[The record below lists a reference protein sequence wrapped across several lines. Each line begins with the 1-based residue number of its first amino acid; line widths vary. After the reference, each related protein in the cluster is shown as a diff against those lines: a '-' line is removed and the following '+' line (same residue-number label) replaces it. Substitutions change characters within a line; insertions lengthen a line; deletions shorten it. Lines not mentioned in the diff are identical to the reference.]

1 MKHSRLTDALHPLNL
16 KPADNSRSAIWLA
29 ALIAALLVALW
40 APQIVTSATAF
51 FTSPD
56 SDPAQHLIGSR
67 YFFADAWRWPLLDLP
82 NLGTP
87 QGSNLT
93 MTDSIPLAALLTKLL
108 KPFLTS
114 WPNYFGP
121 WLWLCFTLQ
130 AAGFAAIARALGVRE
145 RWAIIGIG
153 LLGLATPILLFRTAH
168 IALCSQFLLLFPI
181 ASYWRYS
188 RLRATPLPFLSM
200 AAWLAA
206 GLLIHP
212 YLMAMQ
218 LAIALAMLGTGLW
231 QQRLAIRHAV
241 VALTGWIGVLLLI
254 GWICGSAGVALPWGS
269 YGVAPLNLAAPW
281 WPQLSGLFAPDRLID
296 PTGYHYDA
304 YNYWGAGFLFAA
316 LAAMVVGVR
325 LAIARRELH
334 VDVTDATGDPSRDG
348 RHAPLLLVLWLL
360 TIYAIGYDVYLLAQ
374 PIAGVRAAEVMAS
387 FDRDQGMASI
397 IEVLRGHA
405 GGLALLATVQLLP
418 VLAFLAYAWRRR
430 RYRVLGFVAL
440 LALFA
445 GALLLIAP
453 ERSLRTLSN
462 FAASGRFFWVI
473 TYTLVP
479 AALVFCYRHLPRR
492 GFALLL
498 VGVVVLQFADMRPL
512 FQRQHTQFAVANP
525 MLEQVSNL
533 VPVIANAQRVDI
545 QPRFGCVK
553 NHYTELKNSVWPR
566 LSSTY
571 MAMHWLIAQRA
582 LPTNSVYQARADD
595 RTGCDALYAQ
605 VLPAPTGGDAV
616 TIYLDVP
623 GFPATSTS
631 PAASDPDCRTMP
643 RGLLCRHRVSP

>member
-1 MKHSRLTDALHPLNL
+1 M
-16 KPADNSRSAIWLA
+16 PAENSRSAIWLA
-29 ALIAALLVALW
+29 ALVAALLVALW
-40 APQIVTSATAF
+40 APQVVTSATAF

-56 SDPAQHLIGSR
+56 SDPAQHLIGAR
-67 YFFADAWRWPLLDLP
+67 YFLADQWRWPLLDLP

-108 KPFLTS
+108 KPVLPH

-153 LLGLATPILLFRTAH
+153 LLGLASPILLFRTAH
-168 IALCSQFLLLFPI
+168 IALCSQFVLLFPL
-181 ASYWRYS
+181 AAYWRYS
-188 RLRATPLPFLSM
+188 RLRARPLPFLSM
-200 AAWLAA
+200 TAWLVA

-212 YLMAMQ
+212 YLAAMQ

-231 QQRLAIRHAV
+231 QQRLATRHAV
-241 VALTGWIGVLLLI
+241 IALAGWISVLLLV
-254 GWICGSAGVALPWGS
+254 GWICGNAGVALPWGS
-269 YGVAPLNLAAPW
+269 YGVAPLNLAGPW

-304 YNYWGAGFLFAA
+304 YNYWGAGFLFAI
-316 LAAMVVGVR
+316 LATVVVGVR
-325 LAIARRELH
+325 LADARRHLH
-334 VDVTDATGDPSRDG
+334 VDVTDASGDPSRDG

-360 TIYAIGYDVYLLAQ
+360 TVYAIGYDVYWLAQ
-374 PIAGVRAAEVMAS
+374 PVFGVRAAEVMAG
-387 FDRDQGMASI
+387 FDRAQGLASI
-397 IEVLRGHA
+397 GDVVRSHP
-405 GGLALLATVQLLP
+405 GGLVLLTAAQLLP
-418 VLAFLAYAWRRR
+418 VFAFLAYAWRRQR
-430 RYRVLGFVAL
+430 FAVLRFVGV
-440 LALFA
+440 LAVFA
-445 GALLLIAP
+445 IALLLIAP

-462 FAASGRFFWVI
+462 FAASGRFFWVV
-473 TYTLVP
+473 TYTMVP
-479 AALVFCYRHLPRR
+479 AAIVFCYRHLPRP

-498 VGVVVLQFADMRPL
+498 FAVIALQFADMRPL
-512 FQRQHTQFAVANP
+512 FERQRAQFAATNP
-525 MLEQVSNL
+525 MLASFAELQPL
-533 VPVIANAQRVDI
+533 IANAQRVDI

-553 NHYTELKNSVWPR
+553 NHYAELKNSDWSR

-571 MAMHWLIAQRA
+571 MALHWLIAQRT

-595 RTGCDALYAQ
+595 RAGCDTLYAHG
-605 VLPAPTGGDAV
+605 LPAPTQGDAV

-623 GFPATSTS
+623 GFPPVSTS
-631 PAASDPDCRTMP
+631 PAAIEPNCHALAPGTVCVER
-643 RGLLCRHRVSP
+643 RSP

>member
-1 MKHSRLTDALHPLNL
+1 MPRRLTDNSHPR
-16 KPADNSRSAIWLA
+16 KPMPVENSRSAIWLA

-56 SDPAQHLIGSR
+56 SDPAQHLIGAR
-67 YFFADAWRWPLLDLP
+67 YFFADQWRWPLLDLP

-108 KPFLTS
+108 KPVLPQ
-114 WPNYFGP
+114 WPDYFGP

-145 RWAIIGIG
+145 RWAVIGIG
-153 LLGLATPILLFRTAH
+153 LLGLASPILLFRTAH
-168 IALCSQFLLLFPI
+168 IALCSQFVLLFPL
-181 ASYWRYS
+181 ALYWRYS
-188 RLRATPLPFLSM
+188 RLRATPLPFLSI

-231 QQRLAIRHAV
+231 QQRLATRHAV
-241 VALTGWIGVLLLI
+241 VALAGWISVLLLI
-254 GWICGSAGVALPWGS
+254 GSVCGSSAVALPWGS

-316 LAAMVVGVR
+316 LAAAVVGAR
-325 LAIARRELH
+325 LVVARRKLH
-334 VDVTDATGDPSRDG
+334 VDFTDASGDPSRDG

-360 TIYAIGYDVYLLAQ
+360 TIYAVGYDVYWLAQ
-374 PIAGVRAAEVMAS
+374 PVAGIRATDVMAS
-387 FDRDQGMASI
+387 FDRAQGLVSI
-397 IEVLRGHA
+397 LDVARNHP

-418 VLAFLAYAWRRR
+418 VLAFCGFAWQRKRYA
-430 RYRVLGFVAL
+430 VLRFIVLLVL
-440 LALFA
+440 LAA
-445 GALLLIAP
+445 AVLLIAP

-462 FAASGRFFWVI
+462 FAASGRFFWVV

-479 AALVFCYRHLPRR
+479 AALVFSYRHLPRR

-498 VGVVVLQFADMRPL
+498 VGVIALQFADMRPL
-512 FQRQHTQFAVANP
+512 FQRQGAQFAAANP
-525 MLEQVSNL
+525 VLDSYAGL
-533 VPVIANAQRVDI
+533 VPLIAHTQRVDI

-553 NHYTELKNSVWPR
+553 NHYSELKNSDWPR

-571 MAMHWLIAQRA
+571 MALHWLIAQKT

-595 RTGCDALYAQ
+595 RAGCEALYGQ
-605 VLPAPTGGDAV
+605 GLPAPTGGDAV
-616 TIYLDVP
+616 TIYLDVS
-623 GFPATSTS
+623 GFPPVAAS
-631 PAASDPDCRTMP
+631 PAEGNPTCHVMASALICVPQ
-643 RGLLCRHRVSP
+643 HSP